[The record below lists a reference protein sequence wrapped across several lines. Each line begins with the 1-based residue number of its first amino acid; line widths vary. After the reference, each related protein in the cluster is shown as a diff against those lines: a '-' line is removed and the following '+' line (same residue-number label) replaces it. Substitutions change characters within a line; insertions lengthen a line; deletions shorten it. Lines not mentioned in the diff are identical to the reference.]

1 MKESLSNP
9 LKCVKARSE
18 DLNIIFAVEPTTGL
32 SDLFFTCMAVR
43 TCGILLW
50 ITLTLGYEYVMVEY
64 IYR

>member
-32 SDLFFTCMAVR
+32 SDLFFYVYGGLTIIPV
-43 TCGILLW
+43 GFYFGLL
-50 ITLTLGYEYVMVEY
+50 
-64 IYR
+64 